1 MKFKIKNKIDFTGA
15 VIMAIVL
22 IMLLSFA
29 PKIAKADETSTL
41 NDWFEKQ
48 YIEFIEYQ
56 KKGWEDGKNQ
66 LILNKEQIINMP
78 ETITTSLTQTFGDI
92 SNLFVSVYDTLN
104 ISITGILND
113 K

>member
-1 MKFKIKNKIDFTGA
+1 MCNKKYDLIGA
-15 VIMAIVL
+15 GLFALMLILVL
-22 IMLLSFA
+22 LFA
-29 PKIAKADETSTL
+29 PRAVANETNQL

-48 YIEFIEYQ
+48 YNEFITFQ
-56 KKGWEDGKNQ
+56 KQGWEDGKVQ

-78 ETITTSLTQTFGDI
+78 ETITTSMTQTFTDI
-92 SNLFVSVYDTLN
+92 SNLFVNAVDTLN

>member
-1 MKFKIKNKIDFTGA
+1 
-15 VIMAIVL
+15 L
-22 IMLLSFA
+22 FA
-29 PKIAKADETSTL
+29 PRAVANETNQL

-48 YIEFIEYQ
+48 YIEFITFQ
-56 KKGWEDGKNQ
+56 KQGWEDSKVQ

-78 ETITTSLTQTFGDI
+78 ETINISVTQTFTDI
-92 SNLFVSVYDTLN
+92 SNLFVSAIDTLN